1 MLSYSVSRL
10 RSFHHGPCISPK
22 LLVLPPTYLQAW
34 EFVRNFRSLCSQI
47 SKSDR
52 DHIEANGHFPCS
64 LCKAVFGL
72 SFGLWF
78 KITYPWSCWWASQV
92 VLVVKNP
99 FPKEGDSRDMGF
111 LPALERSPGGGH
123 GNPLQY
129 SCLKYL
135 MDRGA
140 WWATVHRVSKTQ
152 TRLSDFTF
160 TQALPRYVCQ
170 DEKPTEVRYY

>member
-1 MLSYSVSRL
+1 M
-10 RSFHHGPCISPK
+10 
-22 LLVLPPTYLQAW
+22 
-34 EFVRNFRSLCSQI
+34 
-47 SKSDR
+47 
-52 DHIEANGHFPCS
+52 
-64 LCKAVFGL
+64 
-72 SFGLWF
+72 
-78 KITYPWSCWWASQV
+78 

-99 FPKEGDSRDMGF
+99 FPKAGDSRDMGF

-152 TRLSDFTF
+152 TRLKRLSTHMDVGEWGGCNSTVNKHVSSE
-160 TQALPRYVCQ
+160 A
-170 DEKPTEVRYY
+170 

>member
-1 MLSYSVSRL
+1 MLSHSVSRL
-10 RSFHHGPCISPK
+10 RSFHHGPCISPT
-22 LLVLPPTYLQAW
+22 LLVLPPTHLQAW
-34 EFVRNFRSLCSQI
+34 EFVRNFRGLCSHI
-47 SKSDR
+47 SKSDH

-64 LCKAVFGL
+64 LCRAVLVCLLDYDSKLRTPGL
-72 SFGLWF
+72 VGGA
-78 KITYPWSCWWASQV
+78 PQV

-99 FPKEGDSRDMGF
+99 FPKAGDSRDMGF
-111 LPALERSPGGGH
+111 LPGLERSPGGGH

-152 TRLSDFTF
+152 TWLKRLSTHMDIGEWGRVIV
-160 TQALPRYVCQ
+160 QWIRM
-170 DEKPTEVRYY
+170 